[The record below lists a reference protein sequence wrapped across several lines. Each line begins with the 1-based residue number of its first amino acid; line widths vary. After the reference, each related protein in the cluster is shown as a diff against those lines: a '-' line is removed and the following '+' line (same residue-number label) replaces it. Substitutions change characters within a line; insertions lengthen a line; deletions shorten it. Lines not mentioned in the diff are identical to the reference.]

1 MHYFFLSLGVLSS
14 LDAVSGHGYLLS
26 PRSRN
31 WEAEQTQ
38 EGVWSPARGKPAAEN
53 CPQCLNTKAAMDVCG
68 VGGAGNYD
76 NWLDSTGVKMSWDSQ
91 ATLTLGQEFDVSA
104 FIKANHAGHMTLKVC
119 KYDPSSPPTQACLDA
134 RPLEFVRD
142 LSYNIPKDANY
153 PERAYFAE

>member
-38 EGVWSPARGKPAAEN
+38 EGVWSPARGKPGAEN

-104 FIKANHAGHMTLKVC
+104 VIKANHAGKSSGIATLLISLIL
-119 KYDPSSPPTQACLDA
+119 SSLRFSP
-134 RPLEFVRD
+134 
-142 LSYNIPKDANY
+142 
-153 PERAYFAE
+153 FALFLTL